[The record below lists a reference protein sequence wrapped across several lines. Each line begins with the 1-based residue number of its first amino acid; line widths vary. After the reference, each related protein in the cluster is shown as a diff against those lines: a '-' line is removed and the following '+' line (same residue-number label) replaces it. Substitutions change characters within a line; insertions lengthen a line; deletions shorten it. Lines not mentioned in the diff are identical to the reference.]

1 MRKRYLP
8 LVIGT
13 LAWAGTAAAQ
23 SVTVAPGAQL
33 VVDGDSTV
41 RAFSCKAAKLDLKLQ
56 PNDGAGLGAEQ
67 LATALRGLSFEL
79 PTAQLDCAN
88 DTMNGHLRDA
98 LKAQEHPAIA
108 FTMSS
113 YTAGPVQADG
123 RRVLRIKGNLS
134 LAGSTRPVE
143 LTAFAAATPDGGLRV
158 QGRHSLRMTEW
169 GVKPPSL
176 MLGTMKV
183 KEAVAIRF
191 DATLKQ
197 Q

>member
-8 LVIGT
+8 LIIGT
-13 LAWAGTAAAQ
+13 LAWASTAAA
-23 SVTVAPGAQL
+23 SSLTVAPGAQL
-33 VVDGDSTV
+33 IVDGDSTV
-41 RAFSCKAAKLDLKLQ
+41 RSFSCKAAKLDVKVT
-56 PNDGAGLGAEQ
+56 PNEGAALGADQ
-67 LATALRGLSFEL
+67 LASALRGLSFEL

-88 DTMNGHLRDA
+88 DKMNDHMRDA
-98 LKAQEHPAIA
+98 LKAKEHPAIA
-108 FTMSS
+108 FKMSS

-123 RRVLRIKGNLS
+123 RRVLRIKGSLS

-158 QGRHSLRMTEW
+158 QGRHNLRMTEW

>member
-8 LVIGT
+8 LILGT

-23 SVTVAPGAQL
+23 SMTVAPGAQL

-41 RAFSCKAAKLDLKLQ
+41 RAFSCKAAKLDVKLQ
-56 PNDGAGLGAEQ
+56 PSDGAGLGDEQ

-88 DTMNGHLRDA
+88 DKMNDHMRDA
-98 LKAQEHPAIA
+98 LKAKEHPAIA
-108 FTMSS
+108 FKMSS

-123 RRVLRIKGNLS
+123 RRVLRIKGDLS

-143 LTAFAAATPDGGLRV
+143 LTAFAAATSEGGLRV
-158 QGRHSLRMTEW
+158 QGRHNLRMTEW

-183 KEAVAIRF
+183 REAVAIRF

>member
-8 LVIGT
+8 LIIGT

-41 RAFSCKAAKLDLKLQ
+41 RTFSCKAAKLDVKLQ
-56 PNDGAGLGAEQ
+56 PNDGASLGAEQ
-67 LATALRGLSFEL
+67 LASALRGLSFEL

-98 LKAQEHPAIA
+98 LKAKEHPAIA
-108 FTMSS
+108 FKMSS

-123 RRVLRIKGNLS
+123 RRVLRIKGDLS
-134 LAGSTRPVE
+134 FAGSTRPVE
-143 LTAFAAATPDGGLRV
+143 LTACAAATPEGGLRV

>member
-8 LVIGT
+8 LIIGT

-41 RAFSCKAAKLDLKLQ
+41 RSFSCKAAKLDVKLQ

-98 LKAQEHPAIA
+98 LKAKEHPAIA
-108 FTMSS
+108 FKMSS

-123 RRVLRIKGNLS
+123 RRVLRIKGDLS
-134 LAGSTRPVE
+134 FAGSTRPVE
-143 LTAFAAATPDGGLRV
+143 LTAFAAATPEGGLRV
-158 QGRHSLRMTEW
+158 QGRHSRRMTEW
-169 GVKPPSL
+169 GVTPPSL

-183 KEAVAIRF
+183 TEAVAIRF

>member
-8 LVIGT
+8 LIVAT

-33 VVDGDSTV
+33 TVDGDSTV
-41 RAFSCKAAKLDLKLQ
+41 RAFTCKAAKLDVKLQ
-56 PNDGAGLGAEQ
+56 PNEGAALGADQ
-67 LATALRGLSFEL
+67 LASALRGLSFEL

-88 DTMNGHLRDA
+88 DKMNDHLREA
-98 LKAQEHPAIA
+98 LKAREHPAIG
-108 FTMSS
+108 FKMSS

-123 RRVLRIKGNLS
+123 RRVLRIKGDLS

-158 QGRHSLRMTEW
+158 QGRHNLRMTEW

-183 KEAVAIRF
+183 REAVAIRF

>member
-8 LVIGT
+8 LIIGT
-13 LAWAGTAAAQ
+13 LAWASTAAAA
-23 SVTVAPGAQL
+23 SITVAPGAEL

-41 RAFSCKAAKLDLKLQ
+41 RKFSCKAAKLDVKLQ
-56 PNDGAGLGAEQ
+56 PSEGASLADAQ

-88 DTMNGHLRDA
+88 GKMNDHMREA
-98 LKAQEHPAIA
+98 LKAKQHPSIG
-108 FTMSS
+108 FKMTG

-134 LAGSTRPVE
+134 FAGSTKPVE
-143 LTAFAAATPDGGLRV
+143 LTAFAAATPDGSLRV
-158 QGRHSLRMTEW
+158 QGRHNLRMTEW

-183 KEAVAIRF
+183 REAVAIRF
-191 DATLKQ
+191 DVALKQ